1 MTRRVIV
8 SRKSYINPSLN
19 ILAKNVAVP
28 HPYKDM
34 AFSKNHPLAG
44 ITLMVVSCLFMAS
57 LSVFVKILGQQM
69 HPFQVVFLRNACA
82 LLFIIPFALRLPRN
96 MLLQTPFKLHLLRAL
111 VGICAMTTG
120 FYVISHML
128 LAESTA
134 ISFTVPLF
142 ATLGAMLFLKE
153 KVHLRR
159 WTAIIIGFAG
169 VLIILRPT
177 GETSLFLGLLGL
189 LSALLTA
196 CSILL
201 IKSLSR
207 TESALIITLYM
218 GLFMTPLSFPL
229 AWAHWQP
236 LTTEQLWLSL
246 AMGAVAALAH
256 LFLNKAFALAEV
268 SALQP
273 FDFIRL
279 PIAAMFGYL
288 LFAEIPTLETLL
300 GALIIAGS
308 SIYIGYRES
317 KVKKSAVLS

>member
-1 MTRRVIV
+1 LRQVF
-8 SRKSYINPSLN
+8 INPSLN

-57 LSVFVKILGQQM
+57 LSVFVKILGQEL
-69 HPFQVVFLRNACA
+69 HPFQVVFLRNFFSLILILPLVFTLSKKA
-82 LLFIIPFALRLPRN
+82 LVD
-96 MLLQTPFKLHLLRAL
+96 TPFKFHIVRSLNGVL
-111 VGICAMTTG
+111 AMTVW
-120 FYVISHML
+120 FYVIARMP
-128 LAESTA
+128 LADSTA
-134 ISFTVPLF
+134 ISFTTPLF
-142 ATLGAMLFLKE
+142 ATLGAVLFLKE
-153 KVHLRR
+153 KVHFRR
-159 WTAIIIGFAG
+159 WAAICMGFSG
-169 VLIILRPT
+169 VLLMMQPSGDGGYIM
-177 GETSLFLGLLGL
+177 GLLGL
-189 LSALLTA
+189 LSAVLMAVST
-196 CSILL
+196 LL
-201 IKSLSR
+201 IKSLSK
-207 TESALIITLYM
+207 TESARVMLLYM

-236 LTTEQLWLSL
+236 MTTEQLWLSL

-308 SIYIGYRES
+308 SIYIAYRES

>member
-1 MTRRVIV
+1 
-8 SRKSYINPSLN
+8 
-19 ILAKNVAVP
+19 
-28 HPYKDM
+28 M

-57 LSVFVKILGQQM
+57 LSVFVKILGQEL
-69 HPFQVVFLRNACA
+69 HPFQVVFLRNFFSLILILPLVFTLSKKA
-82 LLFIIPFALRLPRN
+82 LVD
-96 MLLQTPFKLHLLRAL
+96 TPFKFHIVRSLNGVL
-111 VGICAMTTG
+111 AMTVW
-120 FYVISHML
+120 FYVIARMP
-128 LAESTA
+128 LADSTA
-134 ISFTVPLF
+134 ISFTTPLF
-142 ATLGAMLFLKE
+142 ATLGAVLFLKE
-153 KVHLRR
+153 KVHFRR
-159 WTAIIIGFAG
+159 WAAICMGFSG
-169 VLIILRPT
+169 VLLMMQPSGDGGYIM
-177 GETSLFLGLLGL
+177 GLLGL
-189 LSALLTA
+189 LSAVLMAIST
-196 CSILL
+196 LL
-201 IKSLSR
+201 IKSLSK
-207 TESALIITLYM
+207 TESARVMLLYM

-236 LTTEQLWLSL
+236 MTTEQLWLSL

-279 PIAAMFGYL
+279 PIAAMFGYM

-308 SIYIGYRES
+308 SIYIAYRES

>member
-1 MTRRVIV
+1 
-8 SRKSYINPSLN
+8 
-19 ILAKNVAVP
+19 
-28 HPYKDM
+28 M
-34 AFSKNHPLAG
+34 AFLSSSKNHPLAG

-57 LSVFVKILGQQM
+57 LSVFVKILGQEL
-69 HPFQVVFLRNACA
+69 HPFQVVFLRNFFS
-82 LLFIIPFALRLPRN
+82 LLLILP
-96 MLLQTPFKLHLLRAL
+96 LVFTLSKKSLVDTPFKFHIVRSLNGVL
-111 VGICAMTTG
+111 AMTVW
-120 FYVISHML
+120 FYVIARMP
-128 LAESTA
+128 LADSTA
-134 ISFTVPLF
+134 ISFTTPLF
-142 ATLGAMLFLKE
+142 ATLGAVLFLKE
-153 KVHLRR
+153 KVHFRR
-159 WTAIIIGFAG
+159 WAAICMGFSG
-169 VLIILRPT
+169 VLLMMQPSGDGGYIM
-177 GETSLFLGLLGL
+177 GLLGL
-189 LSALLTA
+189 LSAVLMAVST
-196 CSILL
+196 LL
-201 IKSLSR
+201 IKSLSK
-207 TESALIITLYM
+207 TESARVMLLYM

>member
-1 MTRRVIV
+1 LRQVF
-8 SRKSYINPSLN
+8 INPSLN

-57 LSVFVKILGQQM
+57 LSVFVKILGQEL
-69 HPFQVVFLRNACA
+69 HPFQVVFLRNFFSLILILPLVFTLSKKA
-82 LLFIIPFALRLPRN
+82 LVD
-96 MLLQTPFKLHLLRAL
+96 TPFKFHIVRSLNGVL
-111 VGICAMTTG
+111 AMTVW
-120 FYVISHML
+120 FYVIARMP
-128 LAESTA
+128 LADSTA
-134 ISFTVPLF
+134 ISFTTPLF
-142 ATLGAMLFLKE
+142 ATLGAVLFLKE
-153 KVHLRR
+153 KVHFRR
-159 WTAIIIGFAG
+159 WAAICMGFSG
-169 VLIILRPT
+169 VLLMMQPSGDGGYIM
-177 GETSLFLGLLGL
+177 GLLGL
-189 LSALLTA
+189 LSAVLMAIST
-196 CSILL
+196 LL
-201 IKSLSR
+201 IKSLSK
-207 TESALIITLYM
+207 TESARVMLLYM

-236 LTTEQLWLSL
+236 MTTEQLWLSL

-279 PIAAMFGYL
+279 PIAAMFGYM

-308 SIYIGYRES
+308 SIYIAYRES

>member
-1 MTRRVIV
+1 
-8 SRKSYINPSLN
+8 
-19 ILAKNVAVP
+19 
-28 HPYKDM
+28 M

-57 LSVFVKILGQQM
+57 LSVFVKILGQEL
-69 HPFQVVFLRNACA
+69 HPFQVVFLRNFFSLILILPLVFTLSKKA
-82 LLFIIPFALRLPRN
+82 LVD
-96 MLLQTPFKLHLLRAL
+96 TPFKFHIVRSLNGVL
-111 VGICAMTTG
+111 AMTVW
-120 FYVISHML
+120 FYVIARMP
-128 LAESTA
+128 LADSTA
-134 ISFTVPLF
+134 ISFTTPLF
-142 ATLGAMLFLKE
+142 ATLGAVLFLKE
-153 KVHLRR
+153 KVHFRR
-159 WTAIIIGFAG
+159 WAAICMGFSG
-169 VLIILRPT
+169 VLLMMQPSGDGGYIM
-177 GETSLFLGLLGL
+177 GLLGL
-189 LSALLTA
+189 LSAVLMAVST
-196 CSILL
+196 LL
-201 IKSLSR
+201 IKSLSK
-207 TESALIITLYM
+207 TESARVMLLYM

-236 LTTEQLWLSL
+236 MTTEQLWLSL

-308 SIYIGYRES
+308 SIYIAYRES